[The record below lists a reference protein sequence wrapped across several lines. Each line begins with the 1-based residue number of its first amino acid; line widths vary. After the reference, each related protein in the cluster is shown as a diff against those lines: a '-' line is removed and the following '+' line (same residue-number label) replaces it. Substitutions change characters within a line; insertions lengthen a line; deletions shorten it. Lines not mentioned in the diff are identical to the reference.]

1 MKNVLIIGAG
11 GAGQLAVLLIQNN
24 EKLSKIYN
32 VIGFLDDNENLDF
45 VLDFP
50 VLGKIAEAPRIIKEK
65 QIDEV
70 LIAIPSA
77 KDETIRKIFKTVLP
91 LKVSVKIVPGLYE
104 IVEGSFD
111 LRQIRKVNLDDLLG
125 RDEVGFDIEKISPF
139 YENKKVFVT
148 GAGGSIGN
156 EIVNQLLQLPVKE
169 IMAFG
174 HGENSIHLLLSRH
187 KNDKRLKYTIGDIRD
202 YNKLNHEIKNFS
214 PDIVFHAAAHKH
226 VYLMEECPDEAIKN
240 NVIGS
245 YNTALASLKNNVKN
259 FVLISTDKAV
269 NPKSIMGAS
278 KRIAEKIILSL
289 NQFCKT
295 KFSLV
300 RFGNVLGSRG
310 SVGLIFKEQ
319 IENGGPITITH
330 PEVTRYFMSIRE
342 ASRLVIK
349 SLTVREGNIF
359 VLDMG
364 KPIKILDIA
373 KNLLYMYG
381 YNEDEIPIVFTGLK
395 KGEKL
400 HEEIMNQKENLHLS
414 TFEKLYISKED
425 EIFFK
430 NNEIEEIIKEFEEI
444 ANTFDRGKII
454 DVIKKYCPEYKNEEE
469 DE

>member
-1 MKNVLIIGAG
+1 MKNVLIIGGG

-24 EKLSKIYN
+24 ERLKKIYN
-32 VIGFLDDNENLDF
+32 VVGFLDDNENIEY

-50 VLGKIAEAPRIIKEK
+50 VLGKVFDAPEIIKK
-65 QIDEV
+65 YQIDEV

-77 KDETIRKIFKTVLP
+77 KDEVIQRIFKIVLP
-91 LKVSVKIVPGLYE
+91 LKVNVKIVPGLYE
-104 IVEGSFD
+104 IVEGTFD

-125 RDEVGFDIEKISPF
+125 REEVGFDIEKISPF
-139 YENKKVFVT
+139 YNGKRIFVT

-156 EIVNQLLQLPVKE
+156 EIVNQLLKLPVNE
-169 IMAFG
+169 ILAFG
-174 HGENSIHLLLSRH
+174 HGENSIHLLISRH
-187 KNDKRLKYTIGDIRD
+187 KDDKRLKYTIGDIRD
-202 YNKLNHEIKNFS
+202 KEKLDYEIKKFQ
-214 PDIVFHAAAHKH
+214 PDVIFHAAAHKH

-240 NVIGS
+240 NVIGT
-245 YNTALASLKNNVKN
+245 YNTALMALKNNVKN

-269 NPKSIMGAS
+269 NPRSIMGAT

-289 NQFCKT
+289 NQLNKT

-349 SLTVREGNIF
+349 SLTIDSGNIF

-364 KPIKILDIA
+364 KPVKIIDIA

-381 YNEDEIPIVFTGLK
+381 YNEEEIPIVFTGLK

-400 HEEIMNQKENLHLS
+400 HEEILSNKENLHLS
-414 TFEKLYISKED
+414 HFEKLYISEEKNVFFDPDKIENIIGEFKET
-425 EIFFK
+425 
-430 NNEIEEIIKEFEEI
+430 
-444 ANTFDRGKII
+444 ANTFDKRKIVS
-454 DVIKKYCPEYKNEEE
+454 VIKKYCEEYEGEYE
-469 DE
+469 

>member
-1 MKNVLIIGAG
+1 MKNVLIIGGG

-24 EKLSKIYN
+24 EKLKKVYN
-32 VIGFLDDNENLDF
+32 VVGFLDDNENIEY

-50 VLGKIAEAPRIIKEK
+50 VLGKVFDAPEIIKK
-65 QIDEV
+65 YQIDEV

-77 KDETIRKIFKTVLP
+77 KDEVIQRIFKIVLP
-91 LKVSVKIVPGLYE
+91 LKVNVKIVPGLYE
-104 IVEGSFD
+104 IVEGTFD

-125 RDEVGFDIEKISPF
+125 REEVGFDIEKISPF
-139 YENKKVFVT
+139 YNGKRIFVT

-156 EIVNQLLQLPVKE
+156 EIVNQLLKLPVNE
-169 IMAFG
+169 ILAFG
-174 HGENSIHLLLSRH
+174 HGENSIHLLISRH
-187 KNDKRLKYTIGDIRD
+187 KDDKRLKYTIGDIRD
-202 YNKLNHEIKNFS
+202 REKLDYEIKKFQ
-214 PDIVFHAAAHKH
+214 PDVIFHAAAHKH

-240 NVIGS
+240 NVIGT
-245 YNTALASLKNNVKN
+245 YNTALMALKNNVKN

-269 NPKSIMGAS
+269 NPKSIMGAT

-289 NQFCKT
+289 NQLKKT

-349 SLTVREGNIF
+349 SLTIDSGNIF

-364 KPIKILDIA
+364 KPVKIIDIA

-381 YNEDEIPIVFTGLK
+381 YNEEEIPIVFTGLK

-400 HEEIMNQKENLHLS
+400 HEEILSNKENLHLS
-414 TFEKLYISKED
+414 HFEKLYISEEKN
-425 EIFFK
+425 IFFEPDK
-430 NNEIEEIIKEFEEI
+430 IENIIEEFKEI
-444 ANTFDRGKII
+444 ANTFDKRKIVS
-454 DVIKKYCPEYKNEEE
+454 VIKKYCEEYEGEYE
-469 DE
+469 

>member
-24 EKLSKIYN
+24 ERLKKIYN
-32 VIGFLDDNENLDF
+32 IVGFLDDNESLEY

-50 VLGKIAEAPRIIKEK
+50 ILGKVFDAPDIIKK
-65 QIDEV
+65 YQIDEV

-77 KDETIRKIFKTVLP
+77 RNDVIQRIFKVILP
-91 LKVSVKIVPGLYE
+91 LRVSVKIVPGLYE
-104 IVEGSFD
+104 IVEGTFD

-125 RDEVGFDIEKISPF
+125 REEVGFDIEKISPF
-139 YENKKVFVT
+139 YLGKRIFVT

-156 EIVNQLLQLPVKE
+156 EIVNQLLKLPVKE

-174 HGENSIHLLLSRH
+174 HGENSIHLLISRH
-187 KNDKRLKYTIGDIRD
+187 KDDKRLKYTIGDIRD
-202 YNKLNHEIKNFS
+202 RKKLNYEVKNFK
-214 PDIVFHAAAHKH
+214 PDIIFHAAAHKH

-240 NVIGS
+240 NVIGT
-245 YNTALASLKNNVKN
+245 YNTAIVAVENNVKN
-259 FVLISTDKAV
+259 FTLISTDKAV
-269 NPKSIMGAS
+269 NPTSIMGAT

-289 NQFCKT
+289 NQLNKT

-319 IENGGPITITH
+319 IENGGPITVTH
-330 PEVTRYFMSIRE
+330 PDVTRYFMSIRE

-349 SLTVREGNIF
+349 SLTIDIGNIF

-364 KPIKILDIA
+364 KPVKIIDIA

-400 HEEIMNQKENLHLS
+400 HEEIMSKRENLHLS
-414 TFEKLYISKED
+414 NFEKLYISKENNV
-425 EIFFK
+425 FFDLNK
-430 NNEIEEIIKEFEEI
+430 IEEIIKEFEDS
-444 ANTFDRGKII
+444 ANSFDRNKI
-454 DVIKKYCPEYKNEEE
+454 VSTIKKYCEEYEEKN
-469 DE
+469 D